1 MVEKV
6 IQSVTANCGYYV
18 RVVNTPWVDKLY
30 EAIPS
35 AKNHMLIKLNYCKTT
50 NNEICIQMYTINA
63 NAYICSLYV
72 RGTVLLPW

>member
-35 AKNHMLIKLNYCKTT
+35 AKHHKLIKLN
-50 NNEICIQMYTINA
+50 
-63 NAYICSLYV
+63 
-72 RGTVLLPW
+72 